1 MADEGAI
8 SRIIKG
14 RRSIRRY
21 KSDPVS
27 DADLKAVLEAFRWAP
42 SWGNT
47 QCWEVVVVDD
57 PVLKGLLES
66 SLPTKNSA
74 VGSILQA
81 PLVLAVAAQKGR
93 SGYYHNQAQTHF
105 GDWMLFDCA
114 LAVQNACLT
123 AHARGLGTVILGQF
137 DHSAVEKAL
146 GVPEE
151 VSIICLIPIGYSA
164 KESLSPSR
172 RSQEDFVHRNKY

>member
-1 MADEGAI
+1 MTDDGAI

-21 KSDPVS
+21 KPDPV
-27 DADLKAVLEAFRWAP
+27 DEGDLKAVLEAVRWAP

-47 QCWEVVVVDD
+47 QCWEVIVVDD
-57 PVLKGLLES
+57 PALKGLLES

-74 VGSILQA
+74 VGSLLQA
-81 PLVLAVAAQKGR
+81 PLILAVAARKGR
-93 SGYYHNQAQTHF
+93 SGYYRSQAQTHF

-137 DHSAVEKAL
+137 DHAAVEKAL
-146 GVPEE
+146 EVPDEAS
-151 VSIICLIPIGYSA
+151 VVCLVPLGYSA
-164 KESLSPSR
+164 KESLTPSR